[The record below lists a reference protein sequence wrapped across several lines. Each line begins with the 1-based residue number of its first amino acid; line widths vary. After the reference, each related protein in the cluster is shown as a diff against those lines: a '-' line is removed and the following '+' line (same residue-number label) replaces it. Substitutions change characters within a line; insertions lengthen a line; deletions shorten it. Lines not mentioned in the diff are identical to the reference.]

1 MARIS
6 LIEERDRPD
15 LAALV
20 GKIRASRRGSLI
32 NVYKLLLHCPPLAEI
47 WFSLID
53 ALRTRSVLGARLREI
68 AIIRVGHLN
77 RVEYVVN
84 QHVPQLALPAGLTRD
99 ECAALADWRA
109 TSLFGPA
116 ERAALAYVDAMTT
129 DVQVPDDVFEALRG
143 HFDEPQIV
151 ELSVLVGTYNM
162 HTRVMAALAIDPEPA
177 SESQR
182 A

>member
-32 NVYKLLLHCPPLAEI
+32 NVYKLLLHRPPLAEI

-109 TSLFGPA
+109 TSLFAPV

-129 DVQVPDDVFEALRG
+129 DVQVPDDVFNALRN

-162 HTRVMAALAIDPEPA
+162 HTRVMAALAIDPEPV
-177 SESQR
+177 S
-182 A
+182 

>member
-20 GKIRASRRGSLI
+20 GRIRAGRRGSLI
-32 NVYKLLLHCPPLAEI
+32 NVYKLLLHRPPLAEI

-53 ALRTRSVLGARLREI
+53 GLRTHGVLGARPREI
-68 AIIRVGHLN
+68 AIIRVAHLN
-77 RVEYVVN
+77 RVEYVVD

-99 ECAALADWRA
+99 ECIALADWRA
-109 TSLFGPA
+109 TSLFDPS

-129 DVQVPDDVFEALRG
+129 DVQVRDDVFIALRK

-151 ELSVLVGTYNM
+151 ELSILVGTYNM
-162 HTRVMAALAIDPEPA
+162 HTRVMAALAVDPEPA
-177 SESQR
+177 
-182 A
+182 